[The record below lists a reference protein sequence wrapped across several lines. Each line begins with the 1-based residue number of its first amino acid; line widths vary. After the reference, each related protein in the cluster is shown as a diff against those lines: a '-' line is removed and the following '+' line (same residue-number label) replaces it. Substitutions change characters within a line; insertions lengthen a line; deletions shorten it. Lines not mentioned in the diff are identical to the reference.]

1 MQSTIKYSGIL
12 RFALIPPLQ
21 NDDEDM
27 KPPYATVMKSSST
40 AVKRLIR
47 HSHIFPIGGRVSWK
61 FNHGE
66 KKDSKRKMDVGTV
79 NFHFETNSMNAIV
92 KDNSSREDLLMLALP
107 HHSQILPIQYLLE
120 EFDLTYWSIKGI
132 MTPIVANS
140 WSFDENLTDIS
151 FEDADTIKQIGLM
164 NEETKKK
171 VLDQVSNDIT
181 VVLPSLAE
189 DIYGFGKQVARL
201 AQLAHIIHI
210 LQPFPLV
217 NTANSNSNAH
227 ESSILLNS
235 ATRLLHSFLSKLLDS
250 KNSDMLVYDI
260 DFGGIVTKRGLTD
273 SNEDF
278 GNGWCVE

>member
-1 MQSTIKYSGIL
+1 MGEGVRFLIQTQENVTWMLFASEPIVLHFDRLNKRTLQSTIKYSGIL

-27 KPPYATVMKSSST
+27 KPPYDTVMKSSST
-40 AVKRLIR
+40 AFKRLIR
-47 HSHIFPIGGRVSWK
+47 HSLIFPIGGSVSWK

-164 NEETKKK
+164 NE
-171 VLDQVSNDIT
+171 
-181 VVLPSLAE
+181 
-189 DIYGFGKQVARL
+189 
-201 AQLAHIIHI
+201 
-210 LQPFPLV
+210 
-217 NTANSNSNAH
+217 
-227 ESSILLNS
+227 
-235 ATRLLHSFLSKLLDS
+235 
-250 KNSDMLVYDI
+250 
-260 DFGGIVTKRGLTD
+260 
-273 SNEDF
+273 
-278 GNGWCVE
+278 